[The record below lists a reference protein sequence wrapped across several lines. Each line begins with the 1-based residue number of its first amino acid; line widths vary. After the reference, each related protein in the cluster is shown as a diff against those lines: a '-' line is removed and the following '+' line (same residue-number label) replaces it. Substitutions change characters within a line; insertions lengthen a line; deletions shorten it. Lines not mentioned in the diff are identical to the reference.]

1 MIKYSEEQM
10 GTAFH
15 YYMKHGQM
23 HKIGH
28 CFQIFYEFSAMQ
40 GVADFI
46 AVHREGFIWRPSSV
60 LYKLHTDSMVY
71 SLLKKKAG
79 RSKAY
84 LYENVMAEKKSC
96 NAAIS
101 ELENAGIIFEKGGLY
116 YQSDMIDNTS
126 TTIWAFELKLSD
138 WKRAIFQCLQYQ
150 AYANYSVAVFPDS
163 KFKVLNDNLHYFIDL
178 NIGVLLFNPI
188 DRKGKWL
195 FYPRKSTGKM
205 SEARAYVL
213 LKIHNL
219 GK

>member
-28 CFQIFYEFSAMQ
+28 CFQIYYEFAAMQ

-46 AVHREGFIWRPSSV
+46 AVHREGFTWRPSSV